1 MGVQYPGMDARGND
15 GVGRLLT
22 AIPLSIFLVVLS
34 WRSEPLDT
42 DTIGLIVVIVAVA
55 VVLIADK
62 LRQQGQKKDP
72 PA

>member
-1 MGVQYPGMDARGND
+1 MLLVV
-15 GVGRLLT
+15 VGATHCETMAWGALLA
-22 AIPLSIFLVVLS
+22 AIPLSIFLGVLS
-34 WRSEPLDT
+34 WRSGPLDT

-55 VVLIADK
+55 VVLIAE

>member
-1 MGVQYPGMDARGND
+1 LAGKHQ
-15 GVGRLLT
+15 
-22 AIPLSIFLVVLS
+22 AIASAM
-34 WRSEPLDT
+34 DT
-42 DTIGLIVVIVAVA
+42 DTVGLIVVIVAVA

>member
-1 MGVQYPGMDARGND
+1 VSNIRVWTRVETMARGA
-15 GVGRLLT
+15 LLA

-34 WRSEPLDT
+34 WLSGPLDT

-62 LRQQGQKKDP
+62 LRRRKEQ
-72 PA
+72 